1 MNASKARK
9 RQLKKL
15 ITEKMK
21 KIVMMV
27 AAAIMVAISAQAQK
41 IQVVDDD
48 GNGIPL
54 VSVLTENGLFI
65 GTTDMNGVLDNV
77 NGASKVALTHV
88 AFKPQLVSLASVQ
101 NGKITME
108 SVDYGLDEV
117 VVKPKP
123 YLYVEYY
130 FRAFSYIDDSL
141 RVYTAGIIPVAHE
154 IRNKYKGITHSVWT
168 FGGAAN
174 KALAWNTMDLA
185 DRAEQGAK
193 GNASPIEK
201 AIYESE
207 RFKDYYKTSVEP
219 DGENRWIVRNPEE
232 VLGHIIHDDG
242 LSITTLDG
250 GRSQIY
256 ANKVNGEEKKAKRRE
271 ETDYTYQY
279 TEVFKLNEEGKVQN
293 DGFVMELDHWEYN
306 AKKGRRIT
314 ILYLYA
320 TEKSYMDEAEFKARR
335 KELNKGHAGDM
346 SLDELAKYAQE
357 HNIPA
362 LAPQQ
367 LDAIKALTK
376 QTGNKTRI
384 NKH

>member
-1 MNASKARK
+1 
-9 RQLKKL
+9 
-15 ITEKMK
+15 
-21 KIVMMV
+21 MMV
-27 AAAIMVAISAQAQK
+27 AAAIMVALSAQAQK

-54 VSVLTENGLFI
+54 VSVLTEDGLFI
-65 GTTDMNGVLDNV
+65 GATDLNGVLADV
-77 NGASKVALTHV
+77 KGASKVTLTHV
-88 AFKPQLVSLASVQ
+88 AFKPQLVNVASLQ
-101 NGKITME
+101 DGRITME
-108 SVDYGLDEV
+108 DIDYGLDEV

-123 YLYVEYY
+123 YFYTEYY

-256 ANKVNGEEKKAKRRE
+256 ANKVNGEEKMAKRRE

-376 QTGNKTRI
+376 QTGNKNRI
-384 NKH
+384 NK

>member
-1 MNASKARK
+1 M
-9 RQLKKL
+9 KKL
-15 ITEKMK
+15 ITENMK

-27 AAAIMVAISAQAQK
+27 TAAIMVAISAQAQK

-174 KALAWNTMDLA
+174 KSLAWNTMDLA

-207 RFKDYYKTSVEP
+207 RFKDYYKTIVEP

-376 QTGNKTRI
+376 QTANKNRI
-384 NKH
+384 NK

>member
-1 MNASKARK
+1 
-9 RQLKKL
+9 
-15 ITEKMK
+15 
-21 KIVMMV
+21 MMV

-376 QTGNKTRI
+376 QTGNKNRI
-384 NKH
+384 NK

>member
-1 MNASKARK
+1 
-9 RQLKKL
+9 
-15 ITEKMK
+15 MK

-27 AAAIMVAISAQAQK
+27 TAAIMVAISAQAQK

-48 GNGIPL
+48 GNDIPL

-207 RFKDYYKTSVEP
+207 RFKGYYKTSVEP

-376 QTGNKTRI
+376 QTGNKNRI
-384 NKH
+384 NK

>member
-1 MNASKARK
+1 
-9 RQLKKL
+9 
-15 ITEKMK
+15 MK

-27 AAAIMVAISAQAQK
+27 TAAIMVAISAQAQK

-293 DGFVMELDHWEYN
+293 DGFVMELDPWEYN

-376 QTGNKTRI
+376 QTGNKNRI

>member
-1 MNASKARK
+1 
-9 RQLKKL
+9 
-15 ITEKMK
+15 MK

-256 ANKVNGEEKKAKRRE
+256 ANKVNGEEKMAKRRE

-279 TEVFKLNEEGKVQN
+279 TEVFKLNEDGKVQN

-376 QTGNKTRI
+376 QTGNKNRI

>member
-1 MNASKARK
+1 
-9 RQLKKL
+9 
-15 ITEKMK
+15 MK

-27 AAAIMVAISAQAQK
+27 TAAIMVAISAQAQK

-154 IRNKYKGITHSVWT
+154 IHNKYKGITHSVWT

-232 VLGHIIHDDG
+232 VLGHIIHDDD

-376 QTGNKTRI
+376 QTGNKNRI

>member
-1 MNASKARK
+1 
-9 RQLKKL
+9 
-15 ITEKMK
+15 MK

-27 AAAIMVAISAQAQK
+27 TAAIMVAISAQAQK

-376 QTGNKTRI
+376 QTGNKNRI
-384 NKH
+384 NK

>member
-1 MNASKARK
+1 
-9 RQLKKL
+9 
-15 ITEKMK
+15 MK
-21 KIVMMV
+21 KILMMV
-27 AAAIMVAISAQAQK
+27 AAAIMVALSAQAQK

-54 VSVLTENGLFI
+54 VSVLTEDGLFI
-65 GTTDMNGVLDNV
+65 GATDLNGVLANV

-101 NGKITME
+101 NGKIMME

-123 YLYVEYY
+123 YFYTEYY

-154 IRNKYKGITHSVWT
+154 IRDKYKGITKGVWT

-185 DRAEQGAK
+185 DRAEQCAK
-193 GNASPIEK
+193 SNASSIEK
-201 AIYESE
+201 SIREGKRYT
-207 RFKDYYKTSVEP
+207 DYYKLSVEP
-219 DGENRWIVRNPEE
+219 GGENRWIIRNPEE
-232 VLGHIIHDDG
+232 VLGQILHDDG
-242 LSITTLDG
+242 LSITTIDG

-256 ANKVNGEEKKAKRRE
+256 ANKVNGEDKKAKARE
-271 ETDYTYQY
+271 ERDYTYQY
-279 TEVFKLNEEGKVQN
+279 TEVFKLNEDGNVQH
-293 DGFVMELDHWEYN
+293 DGFVMEEDHWEYN
-306 AKKGRRIT
+306 AKKGRK
-314 ILYLYA
+314 ILIIQIYA
-320 TEKSYMDEAEFKARR
+320 TEKSYMDEDEFKAHR
-335 KELNKGHAGDM
+335 KELTKGYAGDM
-346 SLDELAKYAQE
+346 SLDELAAYARA
-357 HNIPA
+357 HKIPE

-376 QTGNKTRI
+376 QTTNK
-384 NKH
+384 KDKK

>member
-1 MNASKARK
+1 
-9 RQLKKL
+9 
-15 ITEKMK
+15 MK

-27 AAAIMVAISAQAQK
+27 TAAIMVAISAQAQK

-154 IRNKYKGITHSVWT
+154 IHNKYKGITHSVWT

-376 QTGNKTRI
+376 QTGNKNRI

>member
-15 ITEKMK
+15 ITENMK

-27 AAAIMVAISAQAQK
+27 TAAIMVAISAQAQK

-367 LDAIKALTK
+367 LDAIKALIK
-376 QTGNKTRI
+376 QTGNKNRI

>member
-1 MNASKARK
+1 
-9 RQLKKL
+9 
-15 ITEKMK
+15 MK

-376 QTGNKTRI
+376 QTGNKNRI
-384 NKH
+384 NK

>member
-1 MNASKARK
+1 
-9 RQLKKL
+9 
-15 ITEKMK
+15 MK

-256 ANKVNGEEKKAKRRE
+256 ANKVNGEEKMAKRRE

-279 TEVFKLNEEGKVQN
+279 TEVFKLNEDGKVQN

-376 QTGNKTRI
+376 QTGK
-384 NKH
+384 KKEKK

>member
-1 MNASKARK
+1 
-9 RQLKKL
+9 
-15 ITEKMK
+15 MK

-27 AAAIMVAISAQAQK
+27 TAAIMVAISAQAQK

-193 GNASPIEK
+193 SNASPIEK

-232 VLGHIIHDDG
+232 VLGHIIHDGG

-271 ETDYTYQY
+271 EADYTYQY

-362 LAPQQ
+362 LASQQ

-376 QTGNKTRI
+376 QTGNKNRI

>member
-1 MNASKARK
+1 
-9 RQLKKL
+9 
-15 ITEKMK
+15 MK
-21 KIVMMV
+21 KILMMV
-27 AAAIMVAISAQAQK
+27 AAAIMVALSAQAQK

-54 VSVLTENGLFI
+54 VSVLTEDGLFI
-65 GTTDMNGVLDNV
+65 GATDLNGVLANV

-88 AFKPQLVSLASVQ
+88 AFKPQLVTIADLPSIDGGRKV
-101 NGKITME
+101 IME

-154 IRNKYKGITHSVWT
+154 IRNKYKGKTKGVWT

-219 DGENRWIVRNPEE
+219 DGENRWIVKNPEE

-242 LSITTLDG
+242 LSITTIDA

-256 ANKVNGEEKKAKRRE
+256 ANKVNGEDKKAKARE
-271 ETDYTYQY
+271 ERDYTYQY
-279 TEVFKLNEEGKVQN
+279 TEVFKLNEDGNVQH
-293 DGFVMELDHWEYN
+293 DGFVMEEDHWEYN
-306 AKKGRRIT
+306 AKKGRK
-314 ILYLYA
+314 ILIIQIYA
-320 TEKSYMDEAEFKARR
+320 TEKSYMDEDEFKAHR
-335 KELNKGHAGDM
+335 KELTKGYAGDM
-346 SLDELAKYAQE
+346 SLDELAAYARA
-357 HNIPA
+357 HKIPE
-362 LAPQQ
+362 LASQQ

-376 QTGNKTRI
+376 QTTNK
-384 NKH
+384 KDKK